1 MRVRQKLFA
10 AMATLVVITS
20 VAFFTLSHGYLSGL
34 FRQYAQAAREGDAET
49 WASYLEYYYQANGDS
64 WIGVDSFIHQL
75 GHGNTGQVSS
85 LILYDARGQVV
96 AQIGAAGPDA
106 SNPAP
111 GTSAPSTGLVEA
123 PIVVN
128 GTKVGDLQIHDRG
141 IEALTRIE
149 RTVLRSALLATVS
162 GTLVTGLLALFI
174 GAWFSRWITSPMQRV
189 IQGLRRIA
197 AGDLDTK
204 VSVTSKDEFGEVA
217 DAFNDMTSKLAR
229 TEQAR
234 RHLVADVAHELRM
247 PLTVMQ
253 GQLELI
259 QQGLKPAVPETLLP
273 IQDEIFR
280 LTRLVQDLHQLSLAE
295 VGKLSLVKTTVQA
308 GQLLARI
315 VDNFEIEFEDKG
327 IAFSFTNNIAPED
340 TITVDPDRITQVFV
354 NLLGN
359 ALRYTPAEGRV
370 KVTVD
375 RDGADLRVSIEDTG
389 PGIPGPHLTHI
400 FDRFYRADEDRSRET
415 GGTGLGLAIAK
426 EFVEAHNGRID
437 VSSTVG
443 QGTKFTVWIPLDKP
457 AIPSIQTVQDVNAH
471 GEPG

>member
-20 VAFFTLSHGYLSGL
+20 VAFFTLSHGYLSSL

-49 WASYLEYYYQANGDS
+49 WASYLEYYYQANGNS
-64 WIGVDSFIHQL
+64 WFGVDIFIHQL
-75 GHGNTGQVSS
+75 AHGNAGQVSS
-85 LILYDARGQVV
+85 LILYDAQGQVV
-96 AQIGAAGPDA
+96 AQIGTAGPDGG
-106 SNPAP
+106 NTAP
-111 GTSAPSTGLVEA
+111 GSNSTSTGLVEA
-123 PIVVN
+123 PIVVS

-141 IEALTRIE
+141 IAALTRIE
-149 RTVLRSALLATVS
+149 STVLRSALLATVS
-162 GTLVTGLLALFI
+162 GTLVTGLLALLI
-174 GAWFSRWITSPMQRV
+174 GAWFSRWITSPMHRV

-204 VSVTSKDEFGEVA
+204 VSVASKDEFGEVA
-217 DAFNDMTSKLAR
+217 DAFNDMASKLAR

-259 QQGLKPAVPETLLP
+259 QQGVKPAVPETLLP
-273 IQDEIFR
+273 IQDEVFR

-295 VGKLSLVKTTVQA
+295 VGKLSLVKTTVYA

-327 IAFSFTNNIAPED
+327 ISCSFINNIAPEA

-359 ALRYTPAEGRV
+359 ALRYTPAGGSI
-370 KVTVD
+370 KVLVD
-375 RDGADLRVSIEDTG
+375 DNGTDLRVSIADTG
-389 PGIPGPHLTHI
+389 PGIAAEHLAHI

-426 EFVEAHNGRID
+426 EFVAAHRGRIE

-443 QGTKFTVWIPLDKP
+443 EGTEFTVRIPLDK
-457 AIPSIQTVQDVNAH
+457 ADHAFGRQR
-471 GEPG
+471 